1 MEQDQKSGLNWP
13 AELAWQG
20 SDQDLCWNDGAHNC
34 ALDFHG
40 DLQRARLVVFS
51 DGNHH
56 MALQECVQAFL
67 QLHPQAEDV
76 FYLTL
81 PPGLYNRILKSG
93 ALRMGNLRLA
103 MQAHVLIGP
112 DIALQGWLDKG
123 RLNSMKPFACS
134 QGNVLLVRQGN
145 PKAIQAVAD
154 LYREDVRIFISNP
167 ETEKA
172 SYEVYRDTLLALA
185 ETSGLDKQALEY
197 RLAHAGN
204 GVMHGQN
211 IHHRELPQALAA
223 DQADVAPLYY
233 HLALRYLAVFPGQFE
248 MVSLPGAGE
257 SQSVAEQ
264 VTTEYFIGSLDGGGE
279 YGELFTQFMQSSQA
293 GKIYKRH
300 GLAA

>member
-1 MEQDQKSGLNWP
+1 MEQEPGLKWP
-13 AELAWQG
+13 TELAWQG
-20 SDQDLCWNDGAHNC
+20 SEQDLHWNDGRHNC

-67 QLHPQAEDV
+67 QIHPQVDDV

-81 PPGLYNRILKSG
+81 PPGLYNRILLSG
-93 ALRMGNLRLA
+93 ALRMGNLRLS

-123 RLNSMKPFACS
+123 RLNNMRPFARS
-134 QGNVLLVRQGN
+134 LGNVLLVRQGN
-145 PKAIQAVAD
+145 PKAVQGVAD
-154 LYREDVRIFISNP
+154 LYRDDVRIFISNP

-185 ETSGLDKQALEY
+185 ETNGLDKQILER
-197 RLAHAGN
+197 RLAHSGN
-204 GVMHGQN
+204 GTMHGQN
-211 IHHRELPQALAA
+211 IHHRELPQALAS

-248 MVSLPGAGE
+248 MISLTGAGE
-257 SQSVAEQ
+257 SQSVPEQ
-264 VTTEYFIGSLDGGGE
+264 VTTEYFIGTFDGGGD
-279 YGELFTQFMQSSQA
+279 YGESFVQFMQTEQA
-293 GKIYKRH
+293 AGIYTRH
-300 GLAA
+300 GLAV

>member
-1 MEQDQKSGLNWP
+1 MGKHLNWP
-13 AELAWQG
+13 QELAWQG
-20 SDQDLCWNDGAHNC
+20 SEQDLNWNDGQHNC

-56 MALQECVQAFL
+56 MALQDCVQAFL
-67 QLHPQAEDV
+67 LAYPQVDDI

-81 PPGLYNRILKSG
+81 PPGLYSRILESG
-93 ALRMGNLRLA
+93 ALRMGNLRLS

-123 RLNSMKPFACS
+123 RLNNMKPFAHS
-134 QGNVLLVRQGN
+134 LGNVLLVCQGN
-145 PKAIQAVAD
+145 PKAVQGVAD
-154 LYREDVRIFISNP
+154 LYRGDVRIFISNP

-185 ETSGLDKQALEY
+185 EVSGLDKQALEQ
-197 RLAHAGN
+197 RLAHSGN

-211 IHHRELPQALAA
+211 IHHRELPQALAS
-223 DQADVAPLYY
+223 DRVDVAPLYY

-248 MVSLPGAGE
+248 MVSLPGAGD
-257 SQSVAEQ
+257 SQSVSEQ
-264 VTTEYFIGSLDGGGE
+264 VTTEYYIGVLDGGGDF
-279 YGELFTQFMQSSQA
+279 GEMFVQFMQTAQA
-293 GKIYKRH
+293 AAIYTRH
-300 GLAA
+300 GLAV